1 LFDQLPLIA
10 SMKFAAV
17 LIAGAEAASLSEI
30 AAEVNAKATTW
41 TAQAP
46 ANFQD
51 TEEVKT
57 YLGAHLPGDAE
68 YVSVGPER
76 TTYSAVELPESF
88 DSATQ
93 WPKCTVISN
102 VRDQSS
108 CGSCWA
114 FGSVSSFESRACIA
128 TGQDV
133 KYSPEHTAFCFNYD
147 GCGGGNNV
155 WSDFKSTGVVTGG
168 DYTDSEGGT
177 CSRYSLKPCAHHV
190 PADEKYQPCPS
201 SEYPSASCPSS
212 CEDGY
217 SKAFSDDKMHA
228 ATVYSNRG
236 EQNMMK
242 DLVENG
248 PMYVSF
254 TVYSDFPTYK
264 SGVYKHTTSQF
275 LGGHAV
281 TLVGYGELD
290 GQKYWKIKNSWNEN
304 WGDNGHF
311 LIARGSNEC
320 GIEGDAGAGT
330 VATSTLV

>member
-1 LFDQLPLIA
+1 
-10 SMKFAAV
+10 MKFAAV
-17 LIAGAEAASLSEI
+17 FIAGAEAASLAEI

-46 ANFQD
+46 EKFQD
-51 TEEVKT
+51 TEDVKP
-57 YLGAHLPGDAE
+57 YLGAYLPGDAKYE
-68 YVSVGPER
+68 SVGPER
-76 TTYSAVELPESF
+76 TDFDSSVQLPASF
-88 DSATQ
+88 DSAEQ
-93 WPKCTVISN
+93 WPQCSVISN

-128 TGQDV
+128 TGKDV
-133 KYSPEHTAFCFNYD
+133 KYSPEQTAFCFNYN

-155 WSDFKSTGVVTGG
+155 WRDFQSEGVVTGG
-168 DYTDSEGGT
+168 DYTDTQGGT

-201 SEYPSASCPSS
+201 SEYPSPSCPRS
-212 CEDGY
+212 CESGY
-217 SKAFSDDKMHA
+217 SKSFSADKMYA
-228 ATVYSNRG
+228 ATTASYRG
-236 EQNMMK
+236 EQNIMQ
-242 DLVENG
+242 DLVEHG

-254 TVYSDFPTYK
+254 SVYSDFPTYK
-264 SGVYKHTTSQF
+264 SGVYRHTSGSY

-304 WGDNGHF
+304 WGNNGHF
-311 LIARGSNEC
+311 LIARGNNEC

-330 VATSTLV
+330 ISSSKVV

>member
-1 LFDQLPLIA
+1 
-10 SMKFAAV
+10 MKFAAV
-17 LIAGAEAASLSEI
+17 LVAGAEAASLAEI

-46 ANFQD
+46 EKFQD
-51 TEEVKT
+51 TEEVKA
-57 YLGAHLPGDAE
+57 YLGAYLPGDAKYE
-68 YVSVGPER
+68 SVGPER
-76 TTYSAVELPESF
+76 TDFDSSVQLPASF
-88 DSATQ
+88 DSAEQ
-93 WPKCTVISN
+93 WPQCSVISN

-128 TGQDV
+128 TGKDV
-133 KYSPEHTAFCFNYD
+133 KYSPEQTAFCFNYN

-155 WSDFKSTGVVTGG
+155 WRDFQSEGVVTGG
-168 DYTDSEGGT
+168 DYTDTQGGT

-201 SEYPSASCPSS
+201 SEYPSPSCPGS
-212 CEDGY
+212 CESGY
-217 SKAFSDDKMHA
+217 SKSFSADKMYA
-228 ATVYSNRG
+228 ATTASYRG
-236 EQNMMK
+236 EQNIMQ
-242 DLVENG
+242 DLVEHG

-254 TVYSDFPTYK
+254 SVYGDFPTYK
-264 SGVYKHTTSQF
+264 SGVYTHTSGSY

-304 WGDNGHF
+304 WGNNGHF
-311 LIARGSNEC
+311 LIARGNNEC

-330 VATSTLV
+330 ISSSKVV

>member
-1 LFDQLPLIA
+1 
-10 SMKFAAV
+10 MKFAAV
-17 LIAGAEAASLSEI
+17 FVAGAEAASLAEI
-30 AAEVNAKATTW
+30 AAEVNAKAATW

-46 ANFQD
+46 EKFQD
-51 TEEVKT
+51 TEEVKA
-57 YLGAHLPGDAE
+57 YLGAYLPGDAKYE
-68 YVSVGPER
+68 SVGPER
-76 TTYSAVELPESF
+76 TDFDSSVQLPASF
-88 DSATQ
+88 DSAEQ
-93 WPKCTVISN
+93 WPQCSVISN

-128 TGQDV
+128 TGKDV
-133 KYSPEHTAFCFNYD
+133 KYSPEQTAFCFNYN

-155 WSDFKSTGVVTGG
+155 WRDFQSEGVVTGG
-168 DYTDSEGGT
+168 DYTDTQGGT

-201 SEYPSASCPSS
+201 SEYPSPSCPRS
-212 CEDGY
+212 CESGY
-217 SKAFSDDKMHA
+217 SKSFSADKMYA
-228 ATVYSNRG
+228 ATTASYRG
-236 EQNMMK
+236 EQNIMQ
-242 DLVENG
+242 DLVEHG

-254 TVYSDFPTYK
+254 SVYGDFPTYK
-264 SGVYKHTTSQF
+264 SGVYTHTSGSY

-304 WGDNGHF
+304 WGNNGHF
-311 LIARGSNEC
+311 LIARGNNEC

-330 VATSTLV
+330 VSSSKVV